1 MQCCIHPLE
10 KSFDQLGFSEWFG
23 WSGIWDC
30 TEAEV
35 AVKGVGMIA
44 AGGKGGLTSF
54 PTFIG
59 GRSPQS
65 CTVTDFEMETSNFVL
80 FLSFQSFQS
89 ILGYI

>member
-1 MQCCIHPLE
+1 MDLISDQDHIVVIFFQKPL
-10 KSFDQLGFSEWFG
+10 WA
-23 WSGIWDC
+23 

-80 FLSFQSFQS
+80 SLLISVVSVHFRA
-89 ILGYI
+89 I